1 MSFGSRA
8 AIKFL
13 ANQNG
18 FTEEDKALIAEKFEA
33 DKICSANGTYC
44 LKGCKFSEG
53 EDCLRL
59 INKKKA
65 LNGKNL

>member
-8 AIKFL
+8 AINFL
-13 ANQNG
+13 ANQTKI
-18 FTEEDKALIAEKFEA
+18 TEEEKALIAEKFEEG
-33 DKICSANGTYC
+33 KICSGNGTYC

-65 LNGKNL
+65 LDGKNI